1 MAFAG
6 TALPARI
13 PRDFLRERLPF
24 IAFGR
29 RTRVL
34 IVKLAEP
41 KLFVTISNVTI
52 INVAIV
58 SGAAVSVS
66 AVQSSPGQAPVQCG
80 IRFEYAAE
88 HASKRATATAPPSLP
103 PHVAA
108 VTVHGVMV
116 HVVTR
121 CRHHSALTKRR
132 YCAVLT
138 VF

>member
-1 MAFAG
+1 M
-6 TALPARI
+6 
-13 PRDFLRERLPF
+13 
-24 IAFGR
+24 
-29 RTRVL
+29 L

-66 AVQSSPGQAPVQCG
+66 AVQSSPGPAPVQCG

-116 HVVTR
+116 HGVTR

>member
-1 MAFAG
+1 M
-6 TALPARI
+6 
-13 PRDFLRERLPF
+13 
-24 IAFGR
+24 
-29 RTRVL
+29 L

-66 AVQSSPGQAPVQCG
+66 AVQSSPGPAPVQCG

-138 VF
+138 VFLKHNEPHNGAHSALMVPS